1 MAKLYDAVVTLGTY
15 SSNGETKYVSR
26 NIGSVIE
33 TRNGLALV
41 MDASFNPAGA
51 QRTEDG
57 KVWVKL
63 FEPRTEEAESP
74 PPPPA
79 ARRGAPAPPKRSRQ
93 TSAAPAADFPDD
105 DIPF

>member
-1 MAKLYDAVVTLGTY
+1 MAKIYDAVVTIGTY
-15 SSNGETKYVSR
+15 HVNGETKYVTR

-51 QRTEDG
+51 VRTEDG

-74 PPPPA
+74 PPPA
-79 ARRGAPAPPKRSRQ
+79 ARRGAPAPPNRSRQ
-93 TSAAPAADFPDD
+93 TSAAPAADFHDD

>member
-1 MAKLYDAVVTLGTY
+1 MAKLYDAVVTVGTY
-15 SSNGETKYVSR
+15 EKNGETKYVSR
-26 NIGSVIE
+26 NIGAVLE

-41 MDASFNPAGA
+41 MDAWFNPAGA

-63 FEPRTEEAESP
+63 FEPREEEQEQA

-79 ARRGAPAPPKRSRQ
+79 KRTAAPTTRRRTQAAPP
-93 TSAAPAADFPDD
+93 PAADDGFDD

>member
-1 MAKLYDAVVTLGTY
+1 MAKIYDAVVTIGTY
-15 SSNGETKYVSR
+15 NLNGETKYVSR

-33 TRNGLALV
+33 TKNGLALV

-63 FEPRTEEAESP
+63 FEPREDVDTPAP

-79 ARRGAPAPPKRSRQ
+79 ARRAAPARQSRTRS
-93 TSAAPAADFPDD
+93 SAAPAADFPDD